1 MDRGASITIY
11 FYSGDG
17 REAWQQIQWLSCICQ
32 YGCKYGD
39 YPLTCS
45 VKRLELILANVIASN
60 QARFLQILVEI
71 QLDKPIRKGS
81 KVQGLEGDTV
91 WIAFKYERLIGLCF
105 SCGRLGHEVK
115 HCGEPKDADGNGN
128 RYGYWLKGGFWKQ
141 NTGES
146 NYQNNPP
153 RGLQSRTWEQGPW
166 RLQNQ
171 ASHRQIRATKTE
183 GAIPKFQGP
192 LWERICHRRE
202 SRT

>member
-1 MDRGASITIY
+1 MTAN
-11 FYSGDG
+11 
-17 REAWQQIQWLSCICQ
+17 
-32 YGCKYGD
+32 
-39 YPLTCS
+39 S
-45 VKRLELILANVIASN
+45 VTFMHLPIWVQVWGLPFDLFSEEVGTDIGKRLGRVVEVDSKVIASN

-81 KVQGLEGDTV
+81 KVQGLEGDTI
-91 WIAFKYERLIGLCF
+91 WIAFKYERLIGLFF
-105 SCGRLGHEVK
+105 SCGRIGHVVK

-128 RYGYWLKGGFWKQ
+128 RYGDWLKGGFWKQ

-153 RGLQSRTWEQGPW
+153 RSRGLQSRTWEQGPW
-166 RLQNQ
+166 HLQNQ